1 MGVYWIYTSYN
12 KACFCY
18 EETVPL
24 VIGNLAHFNTFFLQI
39 YCFYYYLTVHTI
51 VLQEFMK
58 KCESCV

>member
-24 VIGNLAHFNTFFLQI
+24 VIGNLAHFNTF
-39 YCFYYYLTVHTI
+39 
-51 VLQEFMK
+51 
-58 KCESCV
+58 SCKSIAFIII